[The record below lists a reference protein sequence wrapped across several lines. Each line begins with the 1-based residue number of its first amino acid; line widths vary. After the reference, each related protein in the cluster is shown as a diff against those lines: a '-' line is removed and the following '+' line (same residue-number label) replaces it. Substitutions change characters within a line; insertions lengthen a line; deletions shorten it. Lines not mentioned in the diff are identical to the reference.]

1 MAENKTK
8 PTVISVEAFLDG
20 VMPDARREDG
30 RALCALMQRISGYP
44 PVLWGPSIIG
54 FGQYRYR
61 TEAGRE
67 GEICRVGFS
76 PRKPAT
82 VLYIHSSSPKY
93 AELMTRLGKVSTGK
107 SCIYVK
113 RLSDIDLAVLEEM
126 VRASLEH
133 LEQTHP
139 TT

>member
-1 MAENKTK
+1 MAENKTR
-8 PTVISVEAFLDG
+8 PTAVSVEAFLDA
-20 VMPDARREDG
+20 VTPDVRREDG
-30 RALCALMQRISGYP
+30 RALCALMQRVSGYP
-44 PVLWGPSIIG
+44 PTMWGPTIIG

-67 GEICRVGFS
+67 GDILRLGFS

-82 VLYIHSSSPKY
+82 VLYIHSGSPRHD
-93 AELMTRLGKVSTGK
+93 ELMARLGKHSTGK

-113 RLSDIDLAVLEEM
+113 RLSDLDPGVLEEM

-133 LEQTHP
+133 LEELHP
-139 TT
+139 TR

>member
-8 PTVISVEAFLDG
+8 PTVVSVEAFLDQ
-20 VMPDARREDG
+20 VTPDARREDG
-30 RALCALMQRISGYP
+30 RALCALMQKVSGHP
-44 PVLWGPSIIG
+44 PVMWGPSIIG

-82 VLYIHSSSPKY
+82 VLYIHSASPKY
-93 AELMTRLGKVSTGK
+93 AQLMTRLGKYSTGK

-113 RLSDIDLAVLEEM
+113 RLADIDPGVLEEM

-133 LEQTHP
+133 LEQAHP
-139 TT
+139 SS

>member
-8 PTVISVEAFLDG
+8 PTAVSVEDFLES
-20 VMPDARREDG
+20 VTPDARREDG
-30 RALCALMQRISGYP
+30 RALCALMQRVSGYP
-44 PVLWGPSIIG
+44 PVMWGPSIIG

-61 TEAGRE
+61 TDAGRE
-67 GEICRVGFS
+67 GDLLRVGFS

-82 VLYIHSSSPKY
+82 VLYIHSGAPGHTERMSG
-93 AELMTRLGKVSTGK
+93 LGKYSTGK

-113 RLSDIDLAVLEEM
+113 RLAEIDVGVLADM

-133 LEQTHP
+133 LEQLHP
-139 TT
+139 AD